1 MDYNYLW
8 AKKKRIDDSFYWL
21 PLYIHL
27 DDTGKLM
34 GLLWEHRL
42 SQGVRDLVFESLS
55 VENDISEEY
64 PRNLAEFLGYLHDL
78 GKASASFQ
86 YKRTFPVDKD
96 LDQVIYDKL
105 SWGSFDLSYNDSI
118 NPPRHDELGEY
129 ILNKYKINQTISS
142 IIGAHH
148 GRPIEEKWNDDIIGK
163 EKSIYQTNDSNSL
176 EYKGWDDIHRFLIND
191 ALGKSEIQSI
201 ENLLIIPEKIQ
212 VIYSGLLIMAD
223 WIASNENYFP
233 LIGVE
238 DKDLEENRLENG
250 FSKWLSEKTRAWEP
264 QIADTNNMFDE
275 RFGFEPRS
283 EQKVLGD
290 LVKTI
295 DQPGILIYEAATG
308 SGKTEASL
316 LAAEILAK
324 KSGRNSLFFALP
336 SQATSNSIFSRVKKW
351 LENLYQE
358 DKEGKSIRLIHG
370 KASYNDE
377 FSSLRPTKTVY
388 EDDAGGVSVNK
399 YFAGN
404 KLSIL
409 DDFTVGTIDQ
419 LLLMSLKQKH
429 LMLRHLGF
437 SNKVVIIDEVHA
449 YDTYM
454 NVFLDETIKWLA
466 AYNVPVIILS
476 ATLPTQR
483 RNQLIKSYVIGQG
496 KSYKRMQK
504 PEEYEIEKNYPLL
517 SYTSEEGIHQFKDFV
532 KKESKK
538 YDIIKL
544 SKDTSDDIVK
554 LIKKEACDG
563 GIFGIIVNTV
573 RKCQNLAKKLIEEF
587 GEDKVEVLH
596 SSFISNEKIQKEEKL
611 LNTIGKNAKRPEF
624 KIIIGTQ
631 VIEQSLDID
640 FDVLYTDLAPMD
652 LLIQRIGRLHRHRYN
667 KRIERFKNPK
677 VYVMNCS
684 DYDFDKGSTYVYQS
698 YFLMRTEYF
707 LPNEID
713 IPEDVSNLVQEV
725 YSREDIDI
733 DDKYLGDYIGYKNEY
748 ESVIRNKKAKAK
760 VFCLHDPKKI
770 TREDKNIKNWIS
782 NSNDASE
789 LSDMKASCQVRDGID
804 SVEFICLQEK
814 EEGYGFFQS
823 KHSIDKLDYEVA
835 KEISKH
841 TIKLPMALSYPVFID
856 KLIKE
861 LEKFYTI
868 NLKEWDNYT
877 WLKGNLALIFDKNGE
892 YKFGD
897 YILKYEE
904 NLGLSYEKRSD
915 YGKI

>member
-1 MDYNYLW
+1 MDYKYLR

-34 GLLWEHRL
+34 GLLWEHWL

-55 VENDISEEY
+55 GENDISEEY
-64 PRNLAEFLGYLHDL
+64 PRNLAEFLGYLHDI

-148 GRPIEEKWNDDIIGK
+148 GRPIEDKWNDDFIGK
-163 EKSIYQTNDSNSL
+163 EKSVYQTNDSNSL

-201 ENLLIIPEKIQ
+201 ENLLILPEKIQ

-238 DKDLEENRLENG
+238 DKVLEENRLENG
-250 FSKWLSEKTRAWEP
+250 FSKWFSEKTRAWEP

-351 LENLYQE
+351 LKNLYQE

-388 EDDAGGVSVNK
+388 EDDAGGVSVNT

-504 PEEYEIEKNYPLL
+504 PEEYEIEKNYPLI

-532 KKESKK
+532 KNKSKK

-544 SKDTSDDIVK
+544 SKDTRDDIVK
-554 LIKKEACDG
+554 LIKK
-563 GIFGIIVNTV
+563 
-573 RKCQNLAKKLIEEF
+573 R
-587 GEDKVEVLH
+587 VL
-596 SSFISNEKIQKEEKL
+596 
-611 LNTIGKNAKRPEF
+611 
-624 KIIIGTQ
+624 
-631 VIEQSLDID
+631 
-640 FDVLYTDLAPMD
+640 
-652 LLIQRIGRLHRHRYN
+652 
-667 KRIERFKNPK
+667 
-677 VYVMNCS
+677 
-684 DYDFDKGSTYVYQS
+684 
-698 YFLMRTEYF
+698 
-707 LPNEID
+707 
-713 IPEDVSNLVQEV
+713 
-725 YSREDIDI
+725 
-733 DDKYLGDYIGYKNEY
+733 
-748 ESVIRNKKAKAK
+748 
-760 VFCLHDPKKI
+760 
-770 TREDKNIKNWIS
+770 
-782 NSNDASE
+782 
-789 LSDMKASCQVRDGID
+789 
-804 SVEFICLQEK
+804 
-814 EEGYGFFQS
+814 
-823 KHSIDKLDYEVA
+823 
-835 KEISKH
+835 
-841 TIKLPMALSYPVFID
+841 
-856 KLIKE
+856 
-861 LEKFYTI
+861 
-868 NLKEWDNYT
+868 
-877 WLKGNLALIFDKNGE
+877 
-892 YKFGD
+892 
-897 YILKYEE
+897 
-904 NLGLSYEKRSD
+904 
-915 YGKI
+915 

>member
-1 MDYNYLW
+1 MDYKYLR

-34 GLLWEHRL
+34 GLLWEHWL
-42 SQGVRDLVFESLS
+42 SGGVRDLVFESLS
-55 VENDISEEY
+55 GENDISEEY
-64 PRNLAEFLGYLHDL
+64 PRNLAEFLGYLHDI

-148 GRPIEEKWNDDIIGK
+148 GRPIEDKWNDDFIGK
-163 EKSIYQTNDSNSL
+163 EKSVYQTNDSNSL

-201 ENLLIIPEKIQ
+201 ENLLILPEKIQ

-238 DKDLEENRLENG
+238 DKVLEENRLENG

-336 SQATSNSIFSRVKKW
+336 SQATSNGIFSRVKKW
-351 LENLYQE
+351 LKNLYQE

-388 EDDAGGVSVNK
+388 EDDAGGVSVNT

-554 LIKKEACDG
+554 LIKKESCDG

-573 RKCQNLAKKLIEEF
+573 RKCQDLAKKLIEEF
-587 GEDKVEVLH
+587 GDDKIEVLH
-596 SSFISNEKIQKEEKL
+596 SSFISTEKIQKEERL
-611 LNTIGKNAKRPEF
+611 LKTIGKNAKRPKF

-652 LLIQRIGRLHRHRYN
+652 LLIQRMGRLHRHESN
-667 KRIERFKNPK
+667 KRIERFKNPR

-684 DYDFDKGSTYVYQS
+684 DYDFDKGSTYVYQP

-713 IPEDVSNLVQEV
+713 IPKEVSNLVQEV
-725 YSREDIDI
+725 YSKEDIDI
-733 DDKYLGDYIGYKNEY
+733 DDKWLANYIDYKKEY

-760 VFCLHDPKKI
+760 VFCLSDPKKI
-770 TREDKNIKNWIS
+770 TREDKNIKNWIA
-782 NSNDASE
+782 NSNKASE
-789 LSDMKASCQVRDGID
+789 LSDIKASHQVRDGID
-804 SVEFICLQEK
+804 SMEFICLQEK
-814 EEGYGFFQS
+814 KNGYGFFKS
-823 KHSIDKLDYEVA
+823 KHSIDKLDYEIA

-841 TIKLPMALSYPVFID
+841 TIKLPMALSYPAFID
-856 KLIKE
+856 KLIIE
-861 LEKFYTI
+861 LEKFYI
-868 NLKEWDNYT
+868 SNLKDWDNYT
-877 WLKGNLALIFDKNGE
+877 WLRGNLALIFDKNGE